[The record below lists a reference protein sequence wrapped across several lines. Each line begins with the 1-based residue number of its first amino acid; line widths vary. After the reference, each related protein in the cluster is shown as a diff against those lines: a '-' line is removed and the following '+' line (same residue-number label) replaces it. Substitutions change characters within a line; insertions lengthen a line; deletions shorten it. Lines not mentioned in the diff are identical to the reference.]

1 MKQRRILQVVSELN
15 MGGIQAFLMN
25 VYRNIDKEKFQ
36 FDFLIDDLPKGFFE
50 DEILSLGG
58 NIYRVTPR
66 KKSIYKN
73 KKELDSFFKTH
84 KEYECV
90 HFHCS
95 NLSYIEPLIAAQNNG
110 VPVRIMHSHST
121 NLPNNIV
128 HKILHILHKRKLK
141 LIVTDF
147 LACSDLAGKW
157 LYDGIVQPKKIVLI
171 QNGIKTDDYIY
182 NKELRDSYRKKLN
195 IENNVVF
202 GNVGRFCE
210 AKNHT
215 FLLETFNIIK
225 DKLPNAMLLL
235 IGDGELHEQVC
246 KKIDELKLQS
256 KVLMLGARNDVSNLL
271 QALDCVI
278 MPSKWEG
285 FPVALLEEQAAGLP
299 CFVSDSVTAQA
310 KINSNVF
317 YLSLADGYEKWADYI
332 CDRYNKQN
340 RITNADTIK
349 KKGYD
354 ISNTVKR
361 LEVIYSR
368 SIKHVS

>member
-15 MGGIQAFLMN
+15 MGGIQSFLMN
-25 VYRNIDKEKFQ
+25 VYRNIDKEKLQ
-36 FDFLIDDLPKGFFE
+36 FDFLIDDLHNGFFE

-58 NIYRVTPR
+58 KIYRVIPR

-73 KKELDSFFKTH
+73 KKQLNNFFKTH

-95 NLSYIEPLIAAQNNG
+95 NLSYIEPLIAAKNNG

-121 NLPNNIV
+121 NLPNNFV

-147 LACSDLAGKW
+147 LACSDLAGRW
-157 LYDGIVQPKKIVLI
+157 LYDGVVQPEKVVLI
-171 QNGIKTDDYIY
+171 QNGIKVDDYIY
-182 NKELRDSYRKKLN
+182 NHEMRDSYRKKLN

-210 AKNHT
+210 AKNHI
-215 FLLETFNIIK
+215 FLLETFNMIK
-225 DKLPNAMLLL
+225 DRLQNAILIL
-235 IGDGELHEQVC
+235 IGDGELHEQIC
-246 KKIDELKLQS
+246 EKIDELKLQD
-256 KVLMLGARNDVSNLL
+256 KVIMLGARNDVSNLL
-271 QALDCVI
+271 QALDCII

-285 FPVALLEEQAAGLP
+285 FPAALLEEQASGLP
-299 CFVSDSVTAQA
+299 CFVSDAVTTQA

-317 YLSLADGYEKWADYI
+317 YLSLEDGYEKWTDYI
-332 CDRYNKQN
+332 CDRYDKQN
-340 RITNADTIK
+340 RITNVDTIK
-349 KKGYD
+349 TCK
-354 ISNTVKR
+354 
-361 LEVIYSR
+361 
-368 SIKHVS
+368 